1 MSGITVDTV
10 IEAYIRTRNEIK
22 ELEDQIAEKKIFQ
35 ARKEEYLMAQMDSL
49 GLDSVKSKH
58 GTVYT
63 SVFESVTVADAES
76 FFEYVKQ
83 NDAFHLLEKRAS
95 KTEVLHIMGDRVD
108 SGRPNP
114 PPPGLNYT
122 AIRKLGV
129 RKA

>member
-1 MSGITVDTV
+1 
-10 IEAYIRTRNEIK
+10 
-22 ELEDQIAEKKIFQ
+22 
-35 ARKEEYLMAQMDSL
+35 MAQMDTL

-63 SVFESVTVADAES
+63 TVFESVTVADAES

-83 NDAFHLLEKRAS
+83 NDAYHLLEKRAS
-95 KTEVLHIMGDRVD
+95 KTEVLHIMGDRED